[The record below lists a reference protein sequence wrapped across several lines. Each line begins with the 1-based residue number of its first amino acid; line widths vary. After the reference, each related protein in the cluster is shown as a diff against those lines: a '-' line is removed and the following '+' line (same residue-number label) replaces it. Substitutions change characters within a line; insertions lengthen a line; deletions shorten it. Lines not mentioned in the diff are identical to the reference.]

1 MDILTIIIIVA
12 GIIIKAGR
20 SKEKKKPTPAQ
31 QQAVNSRN
39 QQKKQMESSR
49 KAFEEQQQQARYKQQ
64 QIRQAKPQTTKA
76 DKQKELKKRLE
87 EKYTSYR
94 PQTYQKPV
102 KTENTILERAKGNVE
117 EDAVDEL
124 KELDTA
130 LHQAAGAKTMQENA
144 IAKDLEEDTLMDQV
158 YDLMVT
164 GYNGNMEFDRDF
176 LAEAMD
182 MLNRIQG

>member
-1 MDILTIIIIVA
+1 M
-12 GIIIKAGR
+12 
-20 SKEKKKPTPAQ
+20 
-31 QQAVNSRN
+31 
-39 QQKKQMESSR
+39 
-49 KAFEEQQQQARYKQQ
+49 
-64 QIRQAKPQTTKA
+64 
-76 DKQKELKKRLE
+76 
-87 EKYTSYR
+87 
-94 PQTYQKPV
+94 
-102 KTENTILERAKGNVE
+102 KTENTIIERAKGNVE

-124 KELDTA
+124 KVSDTA

>member
-1 MDILTIIIIVA
+1 M
-12 GIIIKAGR
+12 
-20 SKEKKKPTPAQ
+20 
-31 QQAVNSRN
+31 
-39 QQKKQMESSR
+39 
-49 KAFEEQQQQARYKQQ
+49 
-64 QIRQAKPQTTKA
+64 
-76 DKQKELKKRLE
+76 
-87 EKYTSYR
+87 
-94 PQTYQKPV
+94 